1 LTDEGSTKA
10 EAKAPGRGYT
20 DVMANDRR
28 ERDELRQ
35 QREQIDREI
44 LTLLRQRARLSR
56 QVASRATEPL
66 KATLPSTERDTLEAL
81 AREGGDDL
89 PAPAVLGVFRQ
100 IHAVCRS
107 LEAPVRT
114 AYVGAEGCGAYVV
127 AFERFGP
134 LAEMSAC
141 ELVSAALEHVDRG
154 RADFAVLPYETS
166 AEGLDHASLMALG
179 ATELKIVAL
188 HDVKTPLALL
198 SQGGNLGAIERVFAT
213 AIDRA
218 SAQHNLATLLPR
230 VSVVDV
236 KTSVAACSMALEDPS
251 ASALALEALGHRTG
265 LAVAARSVAD
275 VGEGRQRFCIV
286 AARPASRT
294 GRDATTI
301 TFAVSDRP
309 GQLFEVLK
317 PFAERGVNVRT
328 IQSRSPARE
337 EQDTVFYI
345 EVSGHVTDR
354 AMVTALEG
362 VKNQTRSFKVLG
374 SYPVP

>member
-1 LTDEGSTKA
+1 MT
-10 EAKAPGRGYT
+10 
-20 DVMANDRR
+20 NDRR

-35 QREQIDREI
+35 RREQIDREI
-44 LTLLRQRARLSR
+44 LALLRQRARLSR
-56 QVASRATEPL
+56 QVASRATEPVRS
-66 KATLPSTERDTLEAL
+66 TLPSSERDTLEAL
-81 AREGGDDL
+81 AREGGEEL
-89 PAPAVLGVFRQ
+89 PAAGVLGIFRQ

-107 LEAPVRT
+107 LEAPVR
-114 AYVGAEGCGAYVV
+114 ASYVGAEGCGAYVV

-134 LAEMSAC
+134 LAEVSPC
-141 ELVSAALEHVDRG
+141 ESVQAALEHVDRN
-154 RADFAVLPYETS
+154 RADFAVVPYETS
-166 AEGLDHASLMALG
+166 AMGLDHASLMALS

-188 HDVKTPLALL
+188 HDVTGPLALL
-198 SQGGNLGAIERVFAT
+198 SQTGNLGDVERVFAT
-213 AIDRA
+213 AVDRA
-218 SAQHNLATLLPR
+218 SAQHNLNTLLPKAA
-230 VSVVDV
+230 VIDV
-236 KTSVAACSMALEDPS
+236 KTSLAACAMALEDPS

-275 VGEGRQRFCIV
+275 VGEGRQRFCVV

-301 TFAVSDRP
+301 TFAISDQP

-337 EQDTVFYI
+337 EQDTFFYI
-345 EVSGHVTDR
+345 EASGHVTDR

-362 VKNQTRSFKVLG
+362 VKTQTRAFKVLG